1 MLKLHPIDGFHELL
15 LQDKLHMAIE
25 FTSGSILIFFKYL
38 SAYLDNSSAGT
49 NWVQLVQLA

>member
-15 LQDKLHMAIE
+15 LQDKLHMVIE